1 MEKVLNKIVDIV
13 NDMCDGV
20 LCDEFDSDMFLYG
33 YIRALVDSGQLTQ
46 NEATMLKVFF
56 NRLVY
61 NKVFLWK
68 DDHVSFIYP

>member
-20 LCDEFDSDMFLYG
+20 LWDDFDGSGFLYG
-33 YIRALVDSGQLTQ
+33 YIRALVDTGQLTDY
-46 NEATMLKVFF
+46 EATMLKVFF
-56 NRLVY
+56 DRLVH

-68 DDHVSFIYP
+68 EED